1 LSPTGFGLLN
11 ATAVN
16 LIYGVLV
23 LVLIIDFR
31 QIWQTNKNLFVT
43 PVPELHRYSF
53 KQVAILNILYFANFG
68 SELAVVSVLP
78 LFFANTFGL
87 SPVAAGMIA
96 SSYAFMNL
104 MSRPGG
110 GWLSDKFGRKKT
122 LLILTAGLALGYFV
136 TRVITASWSVLFA
149 VIIVMSCSF
158 FVQAG
163 EGAVFATVPLI
174 KRRLTGQIAGMTG
187 AYGNIGAVT
196 YLLILTF
203 VDYSTFFLVIACTA
217 VLGFVTLLFLEEP
230 KGQMAEINEDGSVEL
245 IHVG

>member
-1 LSPTGFGLLN
+1 MFGQMLTNMIYVLL
-11 ATAVN
+11 VV
-16 LIYGVLV
+16 VLV
-23 LVLIIDFR
+23 IDFR
-31 QIWQTNKNLFVT
+31 QVWLTNRNIFHT
-43 PVPELHRYSF
+43 PVPELHRYRF

-78 LFFANTFGL
+78 LFFAETFGL
-87 SPVAAGMIA
+87 SPVTAGMIA

-110 GWLSDKFGRKKT
+110 GWLSDKCGRKKT
-122 LLILTAGLALGYFV
+122 LLILTFGLAVGYFL
-136 TRVITASWSVLFA
+136 TSLIDSSWSVVLA
-149 VIIVMSCSF
+149 TIVVMSCSF
-158 FVQAG
+158 FVQSG

-187 AYGNIGAVT
+187 AYGNVGAVV

-203 VDYSTFFLVIACTA
+203 VDYSTFFLVIASTA
-217 VLGFVTLLFLEEP
+217 FLGFITLLFMEEP
-230 KGQMAEINEDGSVEL
+230 KGHIAEIRDDGTVEL